1 MTKNSCYHVLVIW
14 VGLSVGSNKGS
25 ESLANLREVL
35 GRREGGRVRERD
47 MALMKESGSRR
58 SMALIIGDLHGL

>member
-1 MTKNSCYHVLVIW
+1 MGS
-14 VGLSVGSNKGS
+14 SVGSNKGS